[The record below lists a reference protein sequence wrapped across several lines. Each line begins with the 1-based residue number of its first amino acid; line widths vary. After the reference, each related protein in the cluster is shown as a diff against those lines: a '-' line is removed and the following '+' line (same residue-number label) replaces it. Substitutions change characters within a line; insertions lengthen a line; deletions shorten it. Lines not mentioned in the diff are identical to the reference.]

1 MKVYVTFAAKRV
13 EYNKYYWNVSSI
25 SLKPIEENSFTLDIE
40 GLVNIPNTPTVNP
53 PSIFKPYNATIQ
65 PQCGY
70 RGYIKNVLY
79 KKGIPVEITFTQEEG
94 DFCTDKYPQVIVF
107 TKDGVKFSGNF
118 DKQDVINHFK
128 FKEVLQ

>member
-1 MKVYVTFAAKRV
+1 MKIYVTFAAERA
-13 EYNKYYWNVSSI
+13 EYEKYYWNISSI
-25 SLKPIEENSFTLDIE
+25 SLKPIEKDSFTFELEDSIKFSR
-40 GLVNIPNTPTVNP
+40 TPTVNP

-79 KKGIPVEITFTQEEG
+79 KKGVPVEITFTQEEG
-94 DFCTDKYPQVIVF
+94 DFYTYPQVIVF